1 MIHDPAE
8 EGKPVSGQTP
18 YLSYSRINR
27 YLHCPEQ
34 YRLYYVENLRLRFL
48 AASLVFGQIVH
59 RAFAGLFQRREDPV
73 KLFLALWEQVKDAGL
88 GYGQKESWEKFRS
101 SGQALLEKFLREE
114 LPRIG
119 NVTAAEKSFE
129 LRITSLDLPFVGVI
143 DLIADVDGKRT
154 VVDFKT
160 ANATYQEHE
169 AVLSDQLTAY
179 QLAEPDAEQTALCVL
194 VKTKEP
200 KIEWHVAARSG
211 EDLAEFLV
219 NADYVAREIAD
230 GRFYKR
236 PGKWCS
242 WCDYLPVCLKNEKR
256 AKETLV
262 KIARTKPNR

>member
-1 MIHDPAE
+1 MIQGLPEERNPA
-8 EGKPVSGQTP
+8 SGQTP

-59 RAFAGLFQRREDPV
+59 RALAGLFQRKEDPV
-73 KLFLALWEQVKDAGL
+73 KLCLALWEQVKDAGL
-88 GYGQKESWEKFRS
+88 GYGQKESWEKFQA
-101 SGQALLEKFLREE
+101 SGQALLGKFLREE

-119 NVTAAEKSFE
+119 NVAAAEKSFQ

-160 ANATYQEHE
+160 ANASYQEHE

-179 QLAEPDAEQTALCVL
+179 QLAEPEVEQTALCVL
-194 VKTKEP
+194 VKTKEA
-200 KIEWHVAARSG
+200 KIEWHLAARSG
-211 EDLAEFLV
+211 DDLTEFLV
-219 NADYVAREIAD
+219 KVDLVGHDIAD
-230 GRFYKR
+230 GRVYKR

-242 WCDYLPVCLKNEKR
+242 GCDYLPVCVKDERK

-262 KIARTKPNR
+262 KITYSQ

>member
-1 MIHDPAE
+1 MIQVLTE
-8 EGKPVSGQTP
+8 EREGVSHQTP
-18 YLSYSRINR
+18 YISYSRINR

-59 RAFAGLFQRREDPV
+59 RALAGLFQRKEDTV
-73 KLFLALWEQVKDAGL
+73 KSLLALWEQVKDAGL
-88 GYGQKESWEKFRS
+88 GYGQKESWEKFQT

-114 LPRIG
+114 LPRIA
-119 NVTAAEKSFE
+119 NVAASERAFE

-143 DLIADVDGKRT
+143 DLVADLDGKQT

-160 ANATYQEHE
+160 ANAAYQEHE

-179 QLAEPDAEQTALCVL
+179 QLAEPEAEQTALCVL

-200 KIEWHVAARSG
+200 KIEWHLAARSG

-219 NADYVAREIAD
+219 KVDLLAHDIAD

-242 WCDYLPVCLKNEKR
+242 W
-256 AKETLV
+256 
-262 KIARTKPNR
+262 